1 MRRIGLALAVLGV
14 FAVVGCSGGAKAP
27 AGSGSGTQKGVSG
40 QFYYVNL
47 FTPPIGGVITS
58 DVGGINCGASSASV
72 NNAVTPPQYVYAYY
86 TTASGLTNR
95 CGQTQFQW
103 SQTVVLTAE
112 GQGGN
117 AFLAWAGDCSGT
129 GTCTLKAGADKTVVA
144 IFGPPGGGH
153 GNFTSP
159 AVHGPAYFDFLS
171 GASPLK
177 CTTCHGPTLAG
188 QANAPSCS
196 GCHTAAGWA
205 SWQDNCSFCHGATTA
220 AAKAGYAF
228 ASHPSW
234 SAPPDAL
241 SQRFTGSPAP
251 DRTGA
256 HQAHLLG
263 VTPSGLS
270 VAPPFTCATCH
281 PVPTDLT
288 HVDGAANRA
297 QVVLS
302 GAGQASLP
310 PSLGTYNQGS
320 GTCTTYCH
328 GNGGSPAWSAT
339 GMQCGACHGVPPLG
353 PHPVHRQRPDGLRGM
368 PSRDDERLG
377 RPHRGWQAPG
387 RQPAVHRRTRRLQLP
402 CGARPPL
409 LRLHLPVH
417 RGQSVLELPRRHL
430 WRRHRPLLQ
439 RLPHDDGRLD
449 RLGLQLLLLP
459 RHQERDHAGRLQR
472 GQPPHLVGP
481 ARRHRPAARP
491 GPRRG
496 PRPHRRPPGPPDR
509 R

>member
-1 MRRIGLALAVLGV
+1 M
-14 FAVVGCSGGAKAP
+14 
-27 AGSGSGTQKGVSG
+27 
-40 QFYYVNL
+40 
-47 FTPPIGGVITS
+47 
-58 DVGGINCGASSASV
+58 
-72 NNAVTPPQYVYAYY
+72 NNAVNPPQYVYAYY
-86 TTASGLTNR
+86 GTASGLTNR
-95 CGQTQFQW
+95 CGQTSSSGPRPW
-103 SQTVVLTAE
+103 SSPPRDGTETR
-112 GQGGN
+112 
-117 AFLAWAGDCSGT
+117 FLGWAGDCSGT

-353 PHPVHRQRPDGLRGM
+353 SHPYTGSDLTACAGCHPETMNASGALIVGGKHLDGNLQFTGGHGDYSSPAEHGPRFFDSISESTGVSQCSSCHGATYDGGTG
-368 PSRDDERLG
+368 PSCNDC
-377 RPHRGWQAPG
+377 HTTTAGWTGWDSNCSFCHGTKNATTQAG
-387 RQPAVHRRTRRLQLP
+387 Y
-402 CGARPPL
+402 
-409 LRLHLPVH
+409 
-417 RGQSVLELPRRHL
+417 SV
-430 WRRHRPLLQ
+430 
-439 RLPHDDGRLD
+439 
-449 RLGLQLLLLP
+449 
-459 RHQERDHAGRLQR
+459 AS
-472 GQPPHLVGP
+472 PPHLVGP

-496 PRPHRRPPGPPDR
+496 RRPAPAPTRPT
-509 R
+509 